1 MYNTWSTEYMAK
13 RSNGLN
19 NWQGRLT
26 NIYTDKGGQEATV
39 TIESRSITYHST
51 ISYNSTVYKM
61 LMDVDEEETVIF
73 SGQFETKDNLLK
85 ERSMTESGRMYN
97 PEFEI
102 TLTSINK
109 K

>member
-1 MYNTWSTEYMAK
+1 
-13 RSNGLN
+13 
-19 NWQGRLT
+19 
-26 NIYTDKGGQEATV
+26 
-39 TIESRSITYHST
+39 
-51 ISYNSTVYKM
+51 
-61 LMDVDEEETVIF
+61 MDVDEEETVIF